1 MRRRRKSAIP
11 FDKDHYLQHHVLD
24 ANGDALV
31 RIQLDN
37 LQQVFSAFSPPQYEE
52 LNEALASHI
61 DAVVY
66 PIPLRY
72 QLILE
77 FQIKGSSFQQQERVK
92 QVIRDFY
99 CLRCADKL
107 QDLRINI
114 IKIVALFSIGALLLT
129 ASYHLASNGQGQ
141 LITDFM
147 NIAGTFALWEMVGL
161 FLLEQQDIQLDK
173 KNAEQTARAI
183 IRFSLD

>member
-1 MRRRRKSAIP
+1 MRRTRKSAIP
-11 FDKDHYLQHHVLD
+11 FDKDSYLQRHVLD
-24 ANGDALV
+24 EQGNALV
-31 RIQLDN
+31 RIQLDD
-37 LQQVFSAFSPPQYEE
+37 LQQAFSPFSPPKYEE
-52 LNEALASHI
+52 LDDALTSYI

-72 QLILE
+72 SLILE
-77 FQIKGSSFQQQERVK
+77 FQTKGSSKEQEARVQ

-99 CLRCADKL
+99 GLRCADKL

-114 IKIVALFSIGALLLT
+114 IKTVALFSMGALLLT

-147 NIAGTFALWEMVGL
+147 NIAGTFALWETVGL
-161 FLLEQQDIQLDK
+161 FLLEQQGIQLDK
-173 KNAEQTARAI
+173 RNAEQTARAI
-183 IRFSLD
+183 IRFLS

>member
-1 MRRRRKSAIP
+1 MRRNRKPAIL
-11 FDKDHYLQHHVLD
+11 FDKEHYLQRHVLD
-24 ANGDALV
+24 AHGDALV
-31 RIQLDN
+31 WIQLDD
-37 LQQVFSAFSPPQYEE
+37 LQQVFSPFSPPKYEE
-52 LNEALASHI
+52 LDEALAAHI
-61 DAVVY
+61 DSVVY

-77 FQIKGSSFQQQERVK
+77 FQTEGSSLEQQERVK

-114 IKIVALFSIGALLLT
+114 IKIVALFTMGALLLT

-147 NIAGTFALWEMVGL
+147 NIAGTFALWETVGL

-183 IRFSLD
+183 IRFPS